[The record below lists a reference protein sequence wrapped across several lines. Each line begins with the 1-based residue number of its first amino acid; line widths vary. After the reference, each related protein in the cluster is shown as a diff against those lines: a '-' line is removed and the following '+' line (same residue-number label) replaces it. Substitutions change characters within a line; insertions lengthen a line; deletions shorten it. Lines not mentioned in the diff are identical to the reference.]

1 MAEPRLRAKRAWSA
15 AVAGATLALAASPPH
30 AADELRQ
37 TPLGALRGQSDG
49 VVDPKG
55 ERVLSVRS
63 EPEAMRRLAEAYLRK
78 RGLDPAKPPLGVGG
92 A

>member
-1 MAEPRLRAKRAWSA
+1 MILDTLGVKRW
-15 AVAGATLALAASPPH
+15 
-30 AADELRQ
+30 
-37 TPLGALRGQSDG
+37 QSDG
-49 VVDPKG
+49 VIDPKG
-55 ERVLSVRS
+55 ERVISVRT